1 MRRSFKR
8 ILAAA
13 AIPLLLLTGCKNSE
27 PVSSLQSDDP
37 QEEETETTRVV
48 LPDTFTLP
56 YEPDQTLDPVTCPDG
71 VQQTIGSLLYE
82 GLFRLDETLT
92 PQPWLCTSYQYDP
105 TTYTYT
111 FTLRSG
117 VLFSDGSAFTAAD
130 AAATLR
136 RAMSSDRYR
145 TRLYQVTDVSG
156 SGSVL
161 TVTLSGPNTSFPAL
175 LDIPIVK
182 AGTET
187 SLPPIGTG
195 PYQFTAGESSGRL
208 TANPNWWNGGTL
220 PIQQI
225 FLSDAEDR
233 DTLLYQFSSHDIQ
246 LLTADLTGTN
256 PITATGNTSFQ
267 DVDTTVLQYIGIN
280 VNRAPF
286 DNAALRKALGLG
298 INRAAL
304 ISAFL
309 SGHGTAAQF
318 PVSPASSLYP
328 GDLESVYS
336 YDAFASA
343 MSAAGYAGGTSSRT
357 VKLLVNEENSFKVS
371 IANYL
376 AESLSAFDL
385 KIEVESLPWE
395 EYVTAISAGNFDLYY
410 GEVKLTADWNL
421 VRLLGTSGSLNYGR
435 WSDAQTD
442 QLLSAYAS
450 AADPSSA
457 MRTLCAYLKEQ
468 APILPVCFK
477 STSVL
482 YQTGVLEDLTSTM
495 TEPFYNL
502 TSCSIHLKSNPG
514 K

>member
-1 MRRSFKR
+1 MKR
-8 ILAAA
+8 LFALLTA
-13 AIPLLLLTGCKNSE
+13 LLLLTGCSQLE
-27 PVSSLQSDDP
+27 TPPEDEDILFP
-37 QEEETETTRVV
+37 LEEQADTTEATA
-48 LPDTFTLP
+48 LPEVFSLP
-56 YEPDQTLDPVTCPDG
+56 YLSTQPLNPLACPDG
-71 VQQTIGSLLYE
+71 MQQTVASLLYE
-82 GLFRLDETLT
+82 GLFHLDPALAPQPVLCASYTYDAEALTYTLT
-92 PQPWLCTSYQYDP
+92 
-105 TTYTYT
+105 
-111 FTLRSG
+111 LRPNA
-117 VLFSDGSAFTAAD
+117 VFSDGSPLTAAD
-130 AAATLR
+130 VKTTLTAAKA
-136 RAMSSDRYR
+136 SPRYSE
-145 TRLYQVTDVSG
+145 RLTDLKSVSG
-156 SGSVL
+156 SGS
-161 TVTLSGPNTSFPAL
+161 TVTLTLNRANSALPAL

-187 SLPPIGTG
+187 SLTPIGTG

>member
-37 QEEETETTRVV
+37 QEKETETTRVV

-187 SLPPIGTG
+187 SLTPTGTG

-286 DNAALRKALGLG
+286 DNASLRKALGLG
-298 INRAAL
+298 INRTSL

-318 PVSPASSLYP
+318 PISPASPLYP
-328 GDLESVYS
+328 SDLESVYS

-343 MSAAGYAGGTSSRT
+343 MSAAGYASGTSSRT
-357 VKLLVNEENSFKVS
+357 VKLLVNAENSFKVS

-376 AESLSAFDL
+376 ADSLSAFDL

>member
-37 QEEETETTRVV
+37 QEEEAETTRVV
-48 LPDTFTLP
+48 LPDNFTLP

-136 RAMSSDRYR
+136 RAMNSDRYR
-145 TRLYQVTDVSG
+145 TRLYQISDVSG
-156 SGSVL
+156 SGSIL

-187 SLPPIGTG
+187 SLTPIGTG
-195 PYQFTAGESSGRL
+195 PYQFTAGESSDRL

-220 PIQQI
+220 PVQQI
-225 FLSDAEDR
+225 FLSAAEDR

-286 DNAALRKALGLG
+286 DNASLRKALGLG
-298 INRAAL
+298 INRTSL

-318 PVSPASSLYP
+318 PISPASPLYP
-328 GDLESVYS
+328 SDLESVYS

-343 MSAAGYAGGTSSRT
+343 MSAAGYASGTSSRT

-376 AESLSAFDL
+376 ADSLSVFDL
-385 KIEVESLPWE
+385 KIEVEALPWE
-395 EYVTAISAGNFDLYY
+395 EYVSAISAGNFDLYY

-442 QLLSAYAS
+442 QLLSSYAS

-502 TSCSIHLKSNPG
+502 TSCSIHLKSSPG